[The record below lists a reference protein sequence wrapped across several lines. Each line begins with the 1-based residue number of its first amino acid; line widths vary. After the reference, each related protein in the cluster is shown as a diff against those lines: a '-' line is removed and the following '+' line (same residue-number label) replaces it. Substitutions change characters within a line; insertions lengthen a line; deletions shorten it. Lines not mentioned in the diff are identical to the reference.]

1 MYCLLELCTPF
12 NCCKCAVF
20 NTRTFSRLFFLKRSK
35 TITDGSV
42 SCLGVFTNRND
53 RSFPYIL
60 KYFNWLDP
68 YPFIGLKLGK
78 LYPFQAELPC
88 IKVIIG
94 STDHTPPPLPPP
106 PPLFLGVGQ
115 VTSAV
120 RLKSPKQEYLINSAQ
135 YSN

>member
-1 MYCLLELCTPF
+1 MGLL
-12 NCCKCAVF
+12 AVWAF
-20 NTRTFSRLFFLKRSK
+20 
-35 TITDGSV
+35 
-42 SCLGVFTNRND
+42 FTNRND

-68 YPFIGLKLGK
+68 YPFIGLKPGK
-78 LYPFQAELPC
+78 MYPFQAELPC

-94 STDHTPPPLPPP
+94 STDHPAPPPPP

-120 RLKSPKQEYLINSAQ
+120 RLRSPKQESLINSAQ